1 MSTQTYVHSMNS
13 MLGHG
18 DKCKNCG
25 FTGALVRE
33 PALFTTK
40 PDLARHKGRPGDLVK
55 EFIEETKESVSQE
68 KKSLKKGQDI

>member
-1 MSTQTYVHSMNS
+1 M
-13 MLGHG
+13 
-18 DKCKNCG
+18 
-25 FTGALVRE
+25 RE

-40 PDLARHKGRPGDLVK
+40 TDLARHKGRPGDLVK